1 MRIAIGCDGAGF
13 LLKAPLVSALESAGH
28 VVLDLGSFSPDPV
41 DYPDYA
47 RVVAHAVLGAF
58 ADTGM
63 LVCGNGVGASIAAN
77 KVRSIR
83 AAFCPDAATARQ
95 SREQDDAN
103 VLCLSA
109 NGSDA
114 AALLPIARTW
124 LDTRFSAQETNTRR
138 IAKIAHLEAEMPGT
152 EPRTSPSTPAA
163 ALATVAIPPDPR
175 RPPDIPARVPGA
187 VTADRGA
194 SASAPPRARTTPDAL
209 DAPLVE
215 QALAELESHSF
226 LDRLWTK
233 DATLWNGDLGV
244 VGQRLGWLTAPA
256 IMRTHVDHL
265 RTFADEIRR
274 LQYSQ
279 VVVLGAGG
287 SSLAAEVLGQIFT
300 SKIGFPDLLVLDSTN
315 PSTIK
320 HALDRVNVPRT
331 LFVVSSK
338 SGTTLE
344 TLALYRFCRERVEST
359 STTKPGM
366 QFIAITDPD
375 TPLAAMAKEASFRH
389 AFLNPTSIGGRYA
402 ALSFFGLVPAALIG
416 VDLKA
421 LLERARAMVDRSGT
435 TGSVHESAAVRLGAA
450 IAAFAKAGR
459 DKLTFLLSEKIRP
472 LGTWLE
478 QLVAE
483 SLGKSGTGVV
493 PVVDEPLGSPTAY
506 SSDRLFVALTLPEDT
521 SHDAALSALAE
532 SGHPIVRIEL
542 ESGIDIG
549 AEFFRW
555 ELAIATA
562 GALLGVN
569 PFDEPEVARAQDAT
583 QTMLAQWSRARRLPE
598 WPAVSQEETVVLT
611 AKGMKAASVAEG
623 ITAHLAQARPGD
635 YLAFL
640 VYLEPSPDVLRPLQA
655 LRLLLRDRLGV
666 ATTLGFGPRYLHATG
681 QLHKGGPPTGLF
693 IQITGADL
701 EDLPIPDTTY
711 GFSTLKAAQAL
722 GDLEALHAGGRRV
735 IRLHLQ
741 GKPPAA
747 LEHLL
752 QMVRTASR
760 KL

>member
-13 LLKAPLVSALESAGH
+13 PLKAPIISALESAGH
-28 VVLDLGSFSPDPV
+28 VVLDLGSFSIDPV

-47 RVVAHAVLGAF
+47 RVVAHAVLRGF
-58 ADTGM
+58 ADTGV

-77 KVRSIR
+77 KVRSVR

-109 NGSDA
+109 NDSDA
-114 AALLPIARTW
+114 SALLLIARAW
-124 LDTRFSAQETNTRR
+124 LDTRFSAQEAHTRR
-138 IAKIAHLEAEMPGT
+138 IAKIAHLEAEMPGM
-152 EPRTSPSTPAA
+152 EARSAPPVPAA
-163 ALATVAIPPDPR
+163 PPPIPSPPDPR
-175 RPPDIPARVPGA
+175 RPADGPARVPSG
-187 VTADRGA
+187 VVADRGTA
-194 SASAPPRARTTPDAL
+194 GPAPPRARTKPDAL
-209 DAPLVE
+209 EAPLVE

-233 DATLWNGDLGV
+233 DTTLWNGDAAG

-256 IMRTHVDHL
+256 IMRTHVEHL

-279 VVVLGAGG
+279 IVVLGAGG
-287 SSLAAEVLGQIFT
+287 SSLAAEVLGQTFA
-300 SKIGFPDLLVLDSTN
+300 SKIGFPDLLVLDSTD
-315 PSTIK
+315 PGAIK

-338 SGTTLE
+338 SGTTPE
-344 TLALYRFCRERVEST
+344 TLALYRFCRQRVEST

-375 TPLAAMAKEASFRH
+375 TPLATMAKEAGFRH

-450 IAAFAKAGR
+450 LAAFAKAGQ
-459 DKLTFLLSEKIRP
+459 DKLTFVLSDEIRA
-472 LGTWLE
+472 LGAWLE

-483 SLGKSGTGVV
+483 SLGKNGAGVV
-493 PVVDEPLGSPTAY
+493 PVVDEPLGNPTAY
-506 SSDRLFVALTLPEDT
+506 SSDRLFVALTLAEDT
-521 SHDAALSALAE
+521 SHDAALAALAE
-532 SGHPIVRIEL
+532 TGHPVVRIEL
-542 ESGIDIG
+542 GSAIDVG

-555 ELAIATA
+555 ELAVATA

-569 PFDEPEVARAQDAT
+569 PFDEPDVARAQAAT
-583 QTMLAQWSRARRLPE
+583 VALLAQWSRAHRLPE
-598 WPAVSQEETVVLT
+598 WPAVCQEETVVLA

-623 ITAHLAQARPGD
+623 ITTHLAQVRPGD

-666 ATTLGFGPRYLHATG
+666 ATTLGFGPRYLHSTG
-681 QLHKGGPPTGLF
+681 QLHKGGPPSGLF
-693 IQITGADL
+693 IQITGADP
-701 EDLPIPDTTY
+701 EDLPIPDTSY

-741 GKPPAA
+741 GKPAAA

-752 QMVRTASR
+752 QTVRTASR